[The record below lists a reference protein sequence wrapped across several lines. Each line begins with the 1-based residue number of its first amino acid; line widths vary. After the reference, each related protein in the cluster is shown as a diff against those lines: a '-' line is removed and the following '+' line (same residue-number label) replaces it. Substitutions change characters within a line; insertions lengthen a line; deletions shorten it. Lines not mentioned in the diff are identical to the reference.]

1 MSSPAES
8 PLGVFK
14 TNDSETMIL
23 LLLWYHDIIQ
33 FAMKGGDNG
42 LRRTLPV

>member
-23 LLLWYHDIIQ
+23 LLWYNDIIQ
-33 FAMKGGDNG
+33 FAMKGGDND
-42 LRRTLPV
+42 LRRTLPA